1 MTRKDIAIIGG
12 SFDPVHN
19 GHIEM
24 IKYFIDNY
32 IVDEVWVLPSY
43 NSPHKINDSISSFND
58 RVNMLNIA
66 ISNIKNTYINTF
78 EEEYYKKYNQK
89 TYTYEVLSMLKKKYL
104 NMRFHF
110 VLGFDSIKNIK
121 TWHRYKDLLAEYW
134 FYIFDREDN
143 EFTTIE
149 QKKYYLDNLG
159 RNLKIKFIYEMFD
172 IKVSNISSTK
182 IREMIKDINI
192 NREELIKVINCD
204 VLKYIEDNKLYGIC
218 K

>member
-1 MTRKDIAIIGG
+1 MTRKDVAIIGG

-89 TYTYEVLSMLKKKYL
+89 TYTYEVLSML
-104 NMRFHF
+104 R
-110 VLGFDSIKNIK
+110 KNI
-121 TWHRYKDLLAEYW
+121 
-134 FYIFDREDN
+134 
-143 EFTTIE
+143 
-149 QKKYYLDNLG
+149 
-159 RNLKIKFIYEMFD
+159 
-172 IKVSNISSTK
+172 
-182 IREMIKDINI
+182 
-192 NREELIKVINCD
+192 
-204 VLKYIEDNKLYGIC
+204 
-218 K
+218 